1 MVIRHNNAKAKD
13 NHLSIK
19 GLPSDLGEAKS
30 ELKSRIEEI
39 DIDKNIIGKY
49 QSQVDKLKNL
59 KKDLKGLVDR
69 FNTDVDK
76 LANGAMVISIKK
88 GEEVDYLVQTEDEML
103 DQLNKTKEINDKI
116 NQLNEERKEASK
128 ERQAEIDAE
137 IANKK
142 AEREE
147 TYKYASG
154 LVDNMAS
161 AAVDM
166 TKGVI
171 SGDPDKMVDT
181 ILGALA
187 GIFSFLTKGIALGI
201 TSFKSAWDKHK
212 AGEKL
217 NDEDLKMLEQVQ
229 VDVVSEGSITS
240 DPMTSDE
247 LDEVNQDISDA
258 AFEGV
263 GKITDWE
270 SAFAYG
276 YAKLKQ
282 IHGINYNE
290 AKAKEV
296 LEGLKKK
303 YPDNPKVV
311 IGALKFGGHHKAKSD
326 EEKNSKTSNSSK
338 IYAMIT
344 SIDEG
349 DRLSGMS
356 TGPFKSVTE
365 AKSKLGFHI
374 WTEETGCKARVE
386 LVPESLV
393 DKSQGVSLSEFKE
406 YWNKYC
412 KGIASGTDEMHIYVN
427 SRVVDF
433 RQVNS
438 REKVDEET
446 LNKAKES
453 GVIQQKPN
461 GSWGIISLEKGEWWV
476 PDYES
481 EESAKNALKAYHAG
495 RFGNSD
501 LRDEA
506 RSLFRQLTPEIS
518 DEECEKLINFGFG
531 LAADPEDLIESLKE
545 QISKKG
551 KNSNMRDFRRV
562 NSKGTKYYGLF
573 YVTSSYHNQ
582 DGNLVALNASNLD
595 EAIKESAEY
604 IKKVRGLADK
614 FIWIVEDTVPY
625 KKSLYVYSD
634 APSSHSNWHGSKVAK
649 FVGKYEG
656 KPGFMYITFEGIE
669 NPDNWIKITGRNS
682 RMTNSGVSL
691 CTFYIDKFNKKEL
704 GDLFIKF
711 GEKIKEFD
719 SRELVI
725 SQGTDPWDKKSV
737 VSLRIKDTRYNTS
750 FDESLMAER

>member
-201 TSFKSAWDKHK
+201 ISFKSAWDKHK

-247 LDEVNQDISDA
+247 LDEVNQDISDT

-282 IHGINYNE
+282 IHGIKYDE
-290 AKAKEV
+290 AKATEALNALKE
-296 LEGLKKK
+296 K

-311 IGALKFGGHHKAKSD
+311 IGAFKFGGGRRKRSRK
-326 EEKNSKTSNSSK
+326 EEN
-338 IYAMIT
+338 
-344 SIDEG
+344 
-349 DRLSGMS
+349 
-356 TGPFKSVTE
+356 
-365 AKSKLGFHI
+365 
-374 WTEETGCKARVE
+374 
-386 LVPESLV
+386 
-393 DKSQGVSLSEFKE
+393 
-406 YWNKYC
+406 
-412 KGIASGTDEMHIYVN
+412 N
-427 SRVVDF
+427 SRVIDF
-433 RQVNS
+433 RKSNSRMMNGNPVSDLPEVIDSLLQDFAQNTNLITYTDIWNFAKSCNQIQFGKMKKILDHFDDLEDDEKLQNELAEIIKSPRKSNS
-438 REKVDEET
+438 REKVSDKD
-446 LNKAKES
+446 LAKAKES
-453 GVIQQKPN
+453 GVVQMKPN
-461 GSWGIISLEKGEWWV
+461 GSWGIISIEKGEWWV

-481 EESAKNALKAYHAG
+481 EDAAKNALQAYHAG

-501 LRDEA
+501 IRDEA
-506 RSLFRQLTPEIS
+506 RKLFFELIPDEKPETI
-518 DEECEKLINFGFG
+518 EKALDFGFG
-531 LAADPEDLIESLKE
+531 LAAKPQDLIDSLKE
-545 QISKKG
+545 QIEMKKRG
-551 KNSNMRDFRRV
+551 KNSMVPQADVKIADRYVATANNDNYV
-562 NSKGTKYYGLF
+562 EILSKIATELG
-573 YVTSSYHNQ
+573 
-582 DGNLVALNASNLD
+582 
-595 EAIKESAEY
+595 E
-604 IKKVRGLADK
+604 K
-614 FIWIVEDTVPY
+614 FEVPY
-625 KKSLYVYSD
+625 KFDTPREFAQWAEHCDSISDRMFIVIDYVMGAVTGMKDGVRDKNSRQVNSNL
-634 APSSHSNWHGSKVAK
+634 SSHISKLNEKLQAKGYKANWDSENDQIEIKGKDSDIVTLIQEGNKLILSRWDDVVYISTDFDKV
-649 FVGKYEG
+649 
-656 KPGFMYITFEGIE
+656 
-669 NPDNWIKITGRNS
+669 
-682 RMTNSGVSL
+682 L
-691 CTFYIDKFNKKEL
+691 KEL
-704 GDLFIKF
+704 VNQLGK
-711 GEKIKEFD
+711 
-719 SRELVI
+719 
-725 SQGTDPWDKKSV
+725 
-737 VSLRIKDTRYNTS
+737 N
-750 FDESLMAER
+750 